1 LNDLLRTPKEEE
13 KHLQAFAQSA
23 KCNLEWM
30 LKAAAEKLAASTQQL
45 RAKIRGL
52 GGEPV
57 STGLENGAISLNDHA
72 ILAEHERK
80 QHMAKNA

>member
-1 LNDLLRTPKEEE
+1 LRE
-13 KHLQAFAQSA
+13 AQNA
-23 KCNLEWM
+23 NLKRM
-30 LKAAAEKLAASTQQL
+30 LEAAAEKLAASTQQL

-57 STGLENGAISLNDHA
+57 STGLVNGAISLDDHA
-72 ILAEHERK
+72 IPAECERK